1 MAASAALVLGFVTP
15 VYAEPADASAS
26 TELLNPSGVPPLAS
40 PPVSPESTS
49 YPDGTFEVPVTVPE
63 PSASGA
69 VPTSPSVGKKRGSE
83 GSFDPE
89 TSEAVSFSEFTTT
102 YLNEDGSRT
111 VAVGS
116 GPVNA
121 LDDDRRWVPVSTLV
135 HQDSE
140 GRWSTDAHPL
150 DPSFAARAD
159 GEDVLEL
166 SRGGYD
172 VTFTLAEASGGQF
185 TRQYTPRV
193 VPDGDDITYA
203 EVFDGVDLEYEITR
217 GTVKE
222 SLILESVP
230 DLGDSTWVWEIDSD
244 GLELFED
251 QTGSIQFVDKDGVAQ
266 IVVPTPIMWDSSG
279 VEGESEPAIA
289 NVATRVWREGNI
301 WKMSLTASRG
311 WLTDPDRVYPV
322 TIDPTYSPGGQ
333 NFNAYMSNG
342 AYRNDGVLVGNSRV
356 GSNNTYW
363 RTVLH
368 YPYSAIA
375 GNQLLDANLYL
386 AYGGDG
392 YTGTAGGNV
401 YAANCIGYNCA
412 GTWYSGYSL
421 SNGGTWATDDAMAWG
436 YAGRMA
442 AGDWGHYVELTGSE
456 GGSYSYKFL
465 YTQMQFDYK
474 PFPAVT
480 GYLSPSPANG
490 ATNAPLMP
498 TFNVTGSDTG
508 FPLTYQYKIWS
519 TSDTNAAPL
528 HTTDWGQAY
537 QQIPSGILTAG
548 ATYYWKAYVRDT
560 ADGHLGISTVRAS
573 GVRSFTTNAPA
584 PTPDQNSATPSNGE
598 IVTTLTPTLS
608 TGTVT
613 DPDGPVTYKFTIG
626 TGADGRTGVLA
637 SSGWLTSPTWPIP
650 QGVLQ
655 DGGRYSWSVTT
666 SDGINVDYPAS
677 WVNSLNVNMRLG
689 TSGPSPFDSAGPVT
703 VNLANGNVSL
713 NFASPTVNTVGGPMG
728 LSFAYNSQQSPKL
741 LQGLT
746 GAYYDALNPGQ
757 SSTTT
762 FDFTGRTPKLVRTD
776 ASASFNWSTTTTSS
790 PAPSVPSEYFMAR
803 WTGFVQVP
811 ANASYT
817 FGVVRDDGAKLTV
830 NNVLTVNQWN
840 ANGGAQSIWWGSAQ
854 TLTTTP
860 VPIQLDYYEAT
871 GAAKIEL
878 WVRAPDGPDA
888 GTAPDEF
895 PVPSEWLTTKVQ
907 TLPNGWSSS
916 TPIAGGSGAYV
927 NARVSEASVILTDV
941 TGSIHTY
948 SKATTGGYTPPP
960 GEHGILSLD
969 ATGQVT
975 LTESDGTVYT
985 FTTSGAV
992 ATITTPGDALKP
1004 ATPIVSYRPLTG
1016 QADRISNP
1024 VSLNVGSSPA
1034 TYSQEVRF
1042 VYAGDSAASV
1052 GLGLLDSDLS
1062 GTACPVPSGYTAPP
1076 AGMLCRI
1083 IYPGHVEGAADTT
1096 RLLYNAAGQLVR
1108 IIDPG
1113 DEITDFGYHTDGR
1126 LNQIR
1131 DSLANDWLVANPTV
1145 TPGPA
1150 QVTEI
1155 AYDAQG
1161 RATSVTLP
1169 APDGATLSTRPQ
1181 KLFDYASAGTTYVDV
1196 AGLTVPGGHALTVTY
1211 DSAWRQLSTTSAMGQ
1226 SSTTEWNTRDMVLS
1240 ATNAQGFRST
1250 NIYDTEDR
1258 LTDTYGPAP
1267 AGCFN
1272 TTTRLPTEPSCPA
1285 LVGHTTTTYDN
1296 AFLGLNSTY
1305 YTNPSL
1311 AGSPTNFGL
1320 GAPGVTDGR
1329 VNSDFVTG
1337 LGTVVTNRVR
1347 NPQAGVNLTDW
1358 AFAPGPGG
1366 SGAASRVSS
1375 GGPSGIPSYA
1385 RYTWSASPTSSY
1397 GAITNSAPGSATV
1410 TPGQTYRAA
1419 AYFRASWAGVTPAI
1433 QVTWFSA
1440 AGTQVGS
1447 SSTQYVVGYTP
1458 AHGWYRLNSLA
1469 IVAPAGAARASI
1481 AVLSTVAGGAQ
1492 PGAGATLDV
1501 TGFLLTDG
1509 STAQAYFDGGSADAG
1524 DVRYDWTGSPHAST
1538 SIKGSFLGNLGQLDN
1553 WSMRMTGLVTFPTAG
1568 TYSFKTYAD
1577 DATRVWVD
1585 DVLVVDNWIAGA
1597 TRTSTTAQTVTIT
1610 AGETR
1615 RIRVEYADYSGSSI
1629 LQLHWT
1635 KPGNVTEIVP
1645 GTALKPD
1652 YRLPDRT
1659 TVQDAAPAG
1668 SGLADAPDIVTSLG
1682 YTHPWLGIATSSSI
1696 DPDGLNLTTTSTY
1709 EAPGS
1714 GWLRR
1719 LTRTMPSGGSATSTS
1734 TYYGDTATLATSA
1747 CGVPTTVPQYGML
1760 RNQKDPTPA
1769 TVSPRSIEFVYDILG
1784 RAVGQYVGGG
1794 PAWACTT
1801 LDLRGRPT
1809 TVAMPAWGGTAAR
1822 TVTYNYAVGGNPLF
1836 SSATDAAG
1844 ALTTTIDLLGRTVS
1858 STDVYGTV
1866 TTPTYELLTGRVM
1879 SVTVDPAGASAAVVQ
1894 AYTYDLD
1901 GKVETV
1907 AIDNNVVAD
1916 PVYASN
1922 QLTQSVDYLNGTSL
1936 SSIIRS
1942 SNTGST
1948 DGMTWSFPSETVPH
1962 AAVGMH
1968 TGDFEAGLDSWAPG
1982 TDDTATAGST
1992 TPYAGTGVLE
2002 TATTDPLGGDVS
2014 ATRTITGLTAGRT
2027 YTVSAWVNAD
2037 TATGVTDATIG
2048 VDGIGGSTPAT
2059 PPSGWSEV
2067 TYAFTATATS
2077 HDLTLGY
2084 TSVDD
2089 VGSTVLW
2096 DDITLTQDAWE
2107 ETIVAASTVTDQVV
2121 RSQSGR
2127 ILQNTLTDTAAP
2139 AVETSSYT
2147 FDAAGRLVTAVIPHH
2162 TLSYAYASTGG
2173 CGVNAAAGKN
2183 GNRTGY
2189 TDNFDG
2195 AVTSVAYCYDNAD
2208 RLTATTVTNAPS
2220 GASPVAGGNL
2230 STSGTTPSLKYDLH
2244 GNTTILA
2251 DQILVYDFADR
2262 HVKTTLTN
2270 GTTTTSDDTI
2280 ITYTLDATGRMVKRD
2295 VNAPGT
2301 VDDKIIRYLA
2311 GGAIA
2316 DNNGNVLQW
2325 TFSLPGGVT
2334 LVRDADNTESWG
2346 YPNLHGDNII
2356 ATDEDGIRIGER
2368 AKYDPFGQPIDP
2380 TTWAIGTLTADDSIP
2395 DLLEGDADFGWVGG
2409 HGKFTEHQGSIQTIS
2424 MGARL
2429 YVPALGRF
2437 LEVDPVEGGVSN
2449 AYDYPAD
2456 PINMFDLSGLAA
2468 TQHGKTNA
2476 TKTTTKSSPSVW
2488 KNFTAVDPKGGSPF
2502 NVSLLTGNSN
2512 LGWDHIEAN
2521 HGSSNGGKN
2530 QWPTWAAKDSK
2541 SISWQKLTMA
2551 SISWSLGIPDR
2562 ICYQSRNDTYSY
2574 VVRIGI
2580 RGQSGTEY
2588 QSVVSVSNTN
2598 HTIITAYPADNWGPQ
2613 GCSTVYTSG
2622 IYDHQF

>member
-1 MAASAALVLGFVTP
+1 MVASVALVLGFVTP
-15 VYAEPADASAS
+15 VHAETAQASAS
-26 TELLNPSGVPPLAS
+26 TELLDPSGVPPLHS
-40 PPVSPESTS
+40 EPTTPESTS
-49 YPDGTFEVPVTVPE
+49 YPEGTFEAPAAIPTVSTSGE
-63 PSASGA
+63 ASSS
-69 VPTSPSVGKKRGSE
+69 VSPGKKRESK

-89 TSEAVSFSEFTTT
+89 TSEPVSFSEFSTT
-102 YLNEDGSRT
+102 YVNADGSRT

-121 LDDDRRWVPVSTLV
+121 LDDDHRWVPVSTQV
-135 HQDSE
+135 AEDSE

-159 GEDVLEL
+159 DEEVLVL
-166 SRGGYD
+166 SRGSYD
-172 VTFTLAEASGGQF
+172 VTFTLVGASDSQF
-185 TRQYTPRV
+185 TRPQSPRQLTP
-193 VPDGDDITYA
+193 PDDITYA
-203 EVFDGVDLEYEITR
+203 DVFDGVDLEYEVTQ

-230 DLGDSTWVWEIDSD
+230 ERGESTWVWEIDSD

-251 QTGSIQFVDKDGVAQ
+251 QTGSIQFVDKHGVAQ

-289 NVATRVWREGNI
+289 NVSTRVWRDGNV
-301 WKMSLTASRG
+301 WNMSLTPSRG

-322 TIDPTYSPGGQ
+322 TIDPTYAPAGQ
-333 NFNAYMSNG
+333 NFNAYLSNG

-421 SNGGTWATDDAMAWG
+421 STGGTWATDTAMATG
-436 YAGRMA
+436 YASRMA
-442 AGDWGHYVELTGSE
+442 AADWGHYVELTGTE
-456 GGSYSYKFL
+456 GGSYTYKYL
-465 YTQMQFDYK
+465 YTWMYFDYK

-498 TFNVTGSDTG
+498 TFNVTASDTG
-508 FPLTYQYKIWS
+508 FPLTYQYKIWP
-519 TSDTNAAPL
+519 TSDTNATPL

-613 DPDGPVTYKFTIG
+613 DPDGPVQYKFTIG

-637 SSGWLTSPTWPIP
+637 SSGWLDAPTWLVPE
-650 QGVLQ
+650 GVLQ
-655 DGGRYSWSVTT
+655 DGGRYTWAVTT
-666 SDGINVDYPAS
+666 SDGINQDYPAS
-677 WVNSLNVNMRLG
+677 WVNSLTATLRLG
-689 TSGPSPFDSAGPVT
+689 SAGPSPFDSAGPVT

-762 FDFTGRTPKLVRTD
+762 FDFAGRAPKLVRTD
-776 ASASFNWSTTTTSS
+776 SLASGNWSTTGTTS
-790 PAPSVPSEYFMAR
+790 PAPSVPSDYFMVR
-803 WTGFVQVP
+803 WTGYVQVP

-830 NNVLTVNQWN
+830 DNALQVDQWN
-840 ANGGAQSIWWGSAQ
+840 TNGAAQSIWWGSPQ

-860 VPIQLDYYEAT
+860 VDIQLDYYDAT
-871 GAAKIEL
+871 GAAKIDL
-878 WVRAPDGPDA
+878 WVRAPDGPDLD
-888 GTAPDEF
+888 TSPDEF
-895 PVPSEWLTTKVQ
+895 PVPAEWLSTKVQ

-927 NARVSEASVILTDV
+927 NAKASEASVTLTDV
-941 TGSIHTY
+941 TGSVHTY
-948 SKATTGGYTPPP
+948 NKVATGGYTPPP

-1004 ATPIVSYRPLTG
+1004 ATPIVSYRPGTG

-1024 VSLNVGSSPA
+1024 VSLNAGSDPA
-1034 TYSQEVRF
+1034 TYSHEVRF

-1062 GTACPVPSGYTAPP
+1062 GTACPVPSGYSAPP

-1096 RLLYNAAGQLVR
+1096 RLLYNSAEQLVR

-1113 DEITDFGYHTDGR
+1113 DEITDFGYHSDGR

-1131 DSLANDWLVANPTV
+1131 DSLANDWLAANSSV
-1145 TPGPA
+1145 TSGPA

-1155 AYDAQG
+1155 TYDAQG

-1181 KLFDYASAGTTYVDV
+1181 KMFDYASAGTTYVDV

-1240 ATNAQGFRST
+1240 TTNAQGFRAT

-1272 TTTRLPTEPSCPA
+1272 TMTRLPTEPSCPA
-1285 LVGHTTTTYDN
+1285 LVGRTTTTYDG

-1305 YTNPSL
+1305 YMNASL
-1311 AGSPTNFGL
+1311 GGAPTNFGL
-1320 GAPGVTDGR
+1320 GAPGVTDGT
-1329 VNSDFVTG
+1329 VNADFVTG
-1337 LGTVVTNRVR
+1337 VGTVHTNRIR
-1347 NPQAGVNLTDW
+1347 NPRAGVDLTDW
-1358 AFAPGPGG
+1358 TFSPGTGG
-1366 SGAASRVSS
+1366 SAVASQVAT
-1375 GGPSGIPSYA
+1375 GGPLNGAPSFA
-1385 RYTWSASPTSSY
+1385 RYTFSASPTSSSSIVNG
-1397 GAITNSAPGSATV
+1397 GAGTGQV
-1410 TPGQTYRAA
+1410 TAGESV
-1419 AYFRASWAGVTPAI
+1419 RASSYARVSWTGATIGVVI
-1433 QVTWFSA
+1433 RFYNA
-1440 AGTQVGS
+1440 AGTHLSSYQGS
-1447 SSTQYVVGYTP
+1447 TTSYTP
-1458 AHGWYRLNSLA
+1458 GSWKKLSLA
-1469 IVAPAGAARASI
+1469 PVTAPAGAVRATIDTWASATRPNGATFDVS
-1481 AVLSTVAGGAQ
+1481 AVNLTESTNPVYMDGAFTDLGDTHYEWTGTPHLSTSVSG
-1492 PGAGATLDV
+1492 P
-1501 TGFLLTDG
+1501 
-1509 STAQAYFDGGSADAG
+1509 
-1524 DVRYDWTGSPHAST
+1524 
-1538 SIKGSFLGNLGQLDN
+1538 FLGILGKLDN
-1553 WSMRMTGLVTFPTAG
+1553 WSMRMTGIVTFPTAG

-1585 DVLVVDNWIAGA
+1585 DVLVVDNWVAGA
-1597 TRTSTTAQTVTIT
+1597 TRTSTTAQTVTVA
-1610 AGETR
+1610 AGEIR
-1615 RIRVEYADYSGSSI
+1615 RIRVEYADYTGAST

-1645 GTALKPD
+1645 GTALNPD

-1668 SGLADAPDIVTSLG
+1668 SGLSDAPDIVTSLG

-1709 EAPGS
+1709 EPPNY

-1719 LTRTMPSGGSATSTS
+1719 LTRTMPSAGSATSTS
-1734 TYYGDTATLATSA
+1734 THYTEATTISQCGGTS
-1747 CGVPTTVPQYGML
+1747 VRQYGML
-1760 RNQKDPTPA
+1760 KRQTDPTPGTGSA
-1769 TVSPRSIEFVYDILG
+1769 RYNEFVYDVLG
-1784 RAVGQYVGGG
+1784 RAVGQLTSGSST
-1794 PAWACTT
+1794 WACTT

-1809 TVAMPAWGGTAAR
+1809 TVSIPAWGTTSSR
-1822 TVTYNYAVGGNPLF
+1822 TVTYNYAVGGNPLI
-1836 SSATDAAG
+1836 SSISDSAG
-1844 ALTTTIDLLGRTVS
+1844 TLTSTIDLLGRTMS
-1858 STDVYGTV
+1858 STDVYGTL
-1866 TTPTYELLTGRVM
+1866 TTPTYEQLTSRIT
-1879 SVTVDPAGASAAVVQ
+1879 SVSVDPAGASAAVVQ

-1907 AIDNNVVAD
+1907 TIDGDLVAD
-1916 PVYASN
+1916 PTYASN
-1922 QLTQSVDYLNGTSL
+1922 QLIQSIAYLNGTSL
-1936 SSIIRS
+1936 SSILRS
-1942 SNTGST
+1942 ANTGST
-1948 DGMTWSFPSETVPH
+1948 DGMTWSFPGETVPH
-1962 AAVGMH
+1962 AAEGKY
-1968 TGDFEAGLDSWAPG
+1968 TGDFEAGVDSWAPG
-1982 TDDTATAGST
+1982 VDDTAAAGST
-1992 TPYAGTGVLE
+1992 TPHAGSGVLE
-2002 TATTDPLGGDVS
+2002 TATTDPLGGEVS
-2014 ATRTITGLTAGRT
+2014 AIRPITGLIVGRT
-2027 YTVSAWVNAD
+2027 YTASAWVNAD
-2037 TATGVTDATIG
+2037 TATGVTDVFVG
-2048 VDGIGGSTPAT
+2048 VGGVGGSTPAT
-2059 PPSGWSEV
+2059 PVAGWSEV
-2067 TYAFTATATS
+2067 TYAFTATSTS
-2077 HDLTLGY
+2077 HDLTLEY
-2084 TSVDD
+2084 LAADD
-2089 VGSTVLW
+2089 IGSTVLW
-2096 DDITLTQDAWE
+2096 DDVTLTEDAWD
-2107 ETIVAASTVTDQVV
+2107 ETVVAASTVTDQVV

-2127 ILQNTLTDTAAP
+2127 ILQNTLTDTDPAAP

-2173 CGVNAAAGKN
+2173 CGVNTAAGKN

-2195 AVTSVAYCYDNAD
+2195 TVTSVAYCYDNAD
-2208 RLTATTVTNAPS
+2208 RLTGTTVTNAPV

-2230 STSGTTPSLKYDLH
+2230 TTAGSTPSLTYDSH
-2244 GNTTILA
+2244 GNTTTLA
-2251 DQILVYDFADR
+2251 DQKLVYDFADR

-2316 DNNGNVLQW
+2316 DNNNNVLQW
-2325 TFSLPGGVT
+2325 AFSLPGGVT
-2334 LVRDADNTESWG
+2334 LVRDVDDTEAWG
-2346 YPNLHGDNII
+2346 YSNLHGDNII
-2356 ATDEDGIRIGER
+2356 TTDEDGTRIGQR
-2368 AKYDPFGQPIDP
+2368 SKYDPFGQPIDAI
-2380 TTWAIGTLTADDSIP
+2380 TWAIGTLTADDSIP
-2395 DLLEGDADFGWVGG
+2395 DLLEGNADFGWVGQ
-2409 HGKFTEHQGSIQTIS
+2409 HAKVTEHQGSIETIS

-2437 LEVDPVEGGVSN
+2437 LEVDPAEGGVTN

-2456 PINMFDLSGLAA
+2456 PINMFDLTGLVGTADAYDRWWHDNQNGQGAPPTWDPPAPKPPTPPAHGPGASALPEADSEPHFWGPLFEIGLGVLFAA
-2468 TQHGKTNA
+2468 WGGA
-2476 TKTTTKSSPSVW
+2476 TVAEGLTV
-2488 KNFTAVDPKGGSPF
+2488 AAGGAPF
-2502 NVSLLTGNSN
+2502 SAGTSTIPGGAIILIG
-2512 LGWDHIEAN
+2512 LGEMAFGAFFFIDGLN
-2521 HGSSNGGKN
+2521 RLNGGD
-2530 QWPTWAAKDSK
+2530 PLVPFLEDY
-2541 SISWQKLTMA
+2541 
-2551 SISWSLGIPDR
+2551 LGPWF
-2562 ICYQSRNDTYSY
+2562 
-2574 VVRIGI
+2574 
-2580 RGQSGTEY
+2580 
-2588 QSVVSVSNTN
+2588 
-2598 HTIITAYPADNWGPQ
+2598 NWG
-2613 GCSTVYTSG
+2613 
-2622 IYDHQF
+2622 